1 MVNFLYIYN
10 MKLVKYIL
18 VKWPTS
24 QELYCSK
31 RFSECYHLTEGEDDF
46 MVPEDLYNEI
56 YMKDF

>member
-1 MVNFLYIYN
+1 MKQTRYI
-10 MKLVKYIL
+10 V
-18 VKWPTS
+18 VKWPLS
-24 QELYCSK
+24 QELYCHK